1 MIDLEEKR
9 AKQNLIGKEGT
20 IIDATIVE
28 APIQHNSKEENEQI
42 KQGKIPQGWQGEK
55 HKAKLCQK
63 DRDARWTKK
72 HNRSY
77 FGYKDHVKTDVKSKF
92 ILKATVTAA
101 HVHDSQEVKP
111 LTKKGDNILYG
122 DSAYI
127 GKEIEKILKQKKI
140 EGHICERAYRNKAL
154 TQEQKESNREK
165 SRIRARIEHVFGF
178 MTNTMKGIYVRT
190 IGLARATFSII
201 MMNLTYNLCRYCVLT
216 K

>member
-20 IIDATIVE
+20 IIDATIVG

-42 KQGKIPQGWQGEK
+42 KQGQIPEEWQEEK
-55 HKAKLCQK
+55 HKAKLRQK
-63 DRDARWTKK
+63 DCDARWTKK

-140 EGHICERAYRNKAL
+140 EGHICERAYRNKTL

-165 SRIRARIEHVFGF
+165 SRIRARIEHGERFYDEYD
-178 MTNTMKGIYVRT
+178 KRH
-190 IGLARATFSII
+190 
-201 MMNLTYNLCRYCVLT
+201 LCKNDRME
-216 K
+216 